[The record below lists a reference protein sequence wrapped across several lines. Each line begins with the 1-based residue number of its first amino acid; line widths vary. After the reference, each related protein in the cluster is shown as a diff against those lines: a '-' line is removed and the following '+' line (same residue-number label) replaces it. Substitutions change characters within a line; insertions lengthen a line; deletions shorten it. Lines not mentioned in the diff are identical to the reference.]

1 MAAIALTLEPPPRTD
16 PEEVD
21 IQIIGDL
28 DGFTSNTIVCGCND
42 DNPYR

>member
-1 MAAIALTLEPPPRTD
+1 MTAVALMLEPPPRVD

-21 IQIIGDL
+21 IQVIPDL
-28 DGFTSNTIVCGCND
+28 EGFTANTIVCGCND